1 MWISYLQHRSGNA
14 ATSLRRQRTFTF
26 SGTIGWITMMVAG
39 RIEPPFPSALLAGVA
54 GPTLIMIG
62 SADAVVDR
70 THLPALAA
78 AMPGCALK
86 VIPSAKHELLF
97 EAAVHRDQAVGA
109 MLAFLADSGND
120 RQRNSGS
127 WGGIARGVKHA
138 EPDVAC
144 SFQSFRSTMTP
155 SD

>member
-1 MWISYLQHRSGNA
+1 
-14 ATSLRRQRTFTF
+14 
-26 SGTIGWITMMVAG
+26 MMVAG

-138 EPDVAC
+138 EPDVSQGAHNDSIGTVVGWVVWLVVAAC
-144 SFQSFRSTMTP
+144 VAHTVIFPLVVESLLP
-155 SD
+155 GGA